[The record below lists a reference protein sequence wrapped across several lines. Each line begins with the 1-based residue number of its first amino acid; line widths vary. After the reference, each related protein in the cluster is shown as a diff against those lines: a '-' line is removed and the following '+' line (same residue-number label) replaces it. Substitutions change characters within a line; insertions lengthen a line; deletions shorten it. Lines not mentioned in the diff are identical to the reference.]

1 MTTFPISGNAFD
13 TQATDSGRTMADDF
27 RAQDEVDRL
36 GRIAYFKRR
45 LAQEKSNHIFAV
57 YKSQLDVCNE
67 RIARYQKII
76 KTLEG
81 E

>member
-1 MTTFPISGNAFD
+1 MTRTLISDKAFEA
-13 TQATDSGRTMADDF
+13 QATDARRTMADEF

-36 GRIAYFKRR
+36 GRIAYFKGR
-45 LAQEKSNHIFAV
+45 LAQEQSNHFFAV
-57 YKSQLDVCNE
+57 YTSQLDVCNE
-67 RIARYQKII
+67 RIARYRKII

>member
-1 MTTFPISGNAFD
+1 MTRTLISDKAFEA
-13 TQATDSGRTMADDF
+13 QATDARRTMADEF

-36 GRIAYFKRR
+36 GRIAYFKGR
-45 LAQEKSNHIFAV
+45 LSQEQSNHIYAI
-57 YKSQLDVCNE
+57 YKSQLDDANS
-67 RIARYQKII
+67 RILRYENII